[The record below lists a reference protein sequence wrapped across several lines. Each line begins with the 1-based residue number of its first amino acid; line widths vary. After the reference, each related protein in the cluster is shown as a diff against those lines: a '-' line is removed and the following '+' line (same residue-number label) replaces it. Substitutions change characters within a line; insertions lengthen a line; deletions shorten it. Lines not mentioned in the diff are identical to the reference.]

1 MPDQDNNSPAKVR
14 LDKWLWA
21 ARLFKTRALAK
32 TAIEGGKVEIDGQKP
47 KPGKEIGVGTTLKV
61 RQGWD
66 DRTMTVLKLSE
77 QRRGAPEAQQLYEET
92 EESIRERQRL
102 AELRKMQSAGPFSSE
117 KPNKKDRRLRQDM
130 KGRF

>member
-1 MPDQDNNSPAKVR
+1 MSDQDNISPAKVR

-32 TAIEGGKVEIDGQKP
+32 TAVEGGKVEIDGQKP

-66 DRTMTVLKLSE
+66 DRTITVLKLSE

-102 AELRKMQSAGPFSSE
+102 AELRKCRRPDLSPT
-117 KPNKKDRRLRQDM
+117 KNPTKKTVACDRT
-130 KGRF
+130 

>member
-1 MPDQDNNSPAKVR
+1 MSDQDNNSPAKVR

-102 AELRKMQSAGPFSSE
+102 AELRKMQAAGPFSHE
-117 KPNKKDRRLRQDM
+117 KPNKKARRLRQAM